1 MDRNPTSDRTQLPF
15 SDTPDKRLPYQKPAL
30 RCEGVF
36 ETMALSCA
44 KTNTSACKTGNK
56 TS

>member
-1 MDRNPTSDRTQLPF
+1 VDRNPTSDRTQLPF